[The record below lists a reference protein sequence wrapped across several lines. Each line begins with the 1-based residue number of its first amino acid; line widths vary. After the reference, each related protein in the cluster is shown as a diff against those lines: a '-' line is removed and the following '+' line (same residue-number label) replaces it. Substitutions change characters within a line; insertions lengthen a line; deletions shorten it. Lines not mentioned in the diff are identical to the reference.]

1 MSERA
6 ALLPVAEALERILA
20 SAPERLG
27 AEVAPLAACRG
38 RTLAQDLAA
47 TRTQP
52 PFAAS
57 AMDGYAV
64 RAADIAVTPAR
75 LRLVGVSAAGH
86 GFPGVLEGMQAVR
99 IFTGAPVPA
108 GADTIVIQE
117 NARTAGEHV
126 VALQSEPVGRHIRA
140 EGLDFRE
147 GEVLLHA
154 GRRLGPS
161 ELALAAAMNHAKL
174 LVAERPR
181 VAILA
186 TGDELVMPGGKPGR
200 DQIVASNT
208 FALMAIVE
216 AAGGTPLD
224 LGIAADDMAALE
236 RSITAARDADADIL
250 VTLGGASVGDHD
262 LVQSALA
269 REGMALGFWRIAM
282 RPGKPLMF
290 GRLGPMRILG
300 LPGNPVS
307 SIVCGTLFV
316 APLVRALCG
325 DRHAGRDLTEPAVLG
340 APLAVNDQRQDYLRA
355 ALKRAP
361 GAMPVATPFAR
372 QDSSM
377 LRVMAQAECLIVRAP
392 HAYAAEAGA
401 PCRVIA
407 LDR

>member
-1 MSERA
+1 M
-6 ALLPVAEALERILA
+6 
-20 SAPERLG
+20 
-27 AEVAPLAACRG
+27 
-38 RTLAQDLAA
+38 AQNLS
-47 TRTQP
+47 
-52 PFAAS
+52 AAS
-57 AMDGYAV
+57 AGSSSSQKD
-64 RAADIAVTPAR
+64 AARDDTVAR
-75 LRLVGVSAAGH
+75 LAPS
-86 GFPGVLEGMQAVR
+86 
-99 IFTGAPVPA
+99 PVPA